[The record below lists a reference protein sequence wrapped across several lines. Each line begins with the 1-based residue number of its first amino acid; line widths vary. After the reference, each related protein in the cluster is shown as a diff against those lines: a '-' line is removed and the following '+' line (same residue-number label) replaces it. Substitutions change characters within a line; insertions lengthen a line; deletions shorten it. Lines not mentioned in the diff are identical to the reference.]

1 MCVVERKYKETIEY
15 YKVYS
20 ALIYATKDQK
30 KLNYYADVAK
40 IMGIP
45 ETGNYMGAETGH
57 LLGEISEN
65 EYNNERPLLSAV
77 VVKSNTGTPGD
88 GFFTLACQLHK
99 LEENATTEQKK
110 VFWKNELNQIYE
122 KWSD

>member
-1 MCVVERKYKETIEY
+1 MSLVERRYKETIEY

-20 ALIYATKDQK
+20 ALIYAAKGQK
-30 KLNYYADVAK
+30 KLDYTDVAK
-40 IMGIP
+40 IMGIA

-65 EYNNERPLLSAV
+65 EHNNQRPLLSAV
-77 VVKSNTGTPGD
+77 VVKSNVGIPGP

-99 LEENATTEQKK
+99 LEENATPERKK
-110 VFWKNELNQIYE
+110 IFWKNELNQVYE
-122 KWSD
+122 RWSD

>member
-1 MCVVERKYKETIEY
+1 MYVVERKYKETIEY

-30 KLNYYADVAK
+30 KLNYADVAK

-77 VVKSNTGTPGD
+77 VVKSNTGIPGD

>member
-1 MCVVERKYKETIEY
+1 MCIVERKYKETIEY

-20 ALIYATKDQK
+20 ALIYAAKDQK
-30 KLNYYADVAK
+30 KLNYADVAK

-57 LLGEISEN
+57 LLCEISEN
-65 EYNNERPLLSAV
+65 EHNNERPLLGAV
-77 VVKSNTGTPGD
+77 VVKSNMGIPGD
-88 GFFTLACQLHK
+88 GFFTFACQLHK
-99 LEENATTEQKK
+99 LEENATPEQKK
-110 VFWKNELNQIYE
+110 VFWRNELNQVYE

>member
-1 MCVVERKYKETIEY
+1 MCVVERRYKETIEY

-20 ALIYATKDQK
+20 ALIYAAKDQK
-30 KLNYYADVAK
+30 KLNYADVAK

-65 EYNNERPLLSAV
+65 EHNNERPLLSAV
-77 VVKSNTGTPGD
+77 VVKSNMGIPGD
-88 GFFTLACQLHK
+88 GFFSLACQLHK
-99 LEENATTEQKK
+99 LEGVIKGVRYFFGCRQGN
-110 VFWKNELNQIYE
+110 
-122 KWSD
+122 

>member
-1 MCVVERKYKETIEY
+1 MCVVERRYKETIEY

-20 ALIYATKDQK
+20 ALIYAAKDQK
-30 KLNYYADVAK
+30 KLNYAAVAK

-57 LLGEISEN
+57 MLGEISEN
-65 EYNNERPLLSAV
+65 EHNNRRPLLSAV
-77 VVKSNTGTPGD
+77 VVKNNTGIPGK
-88 GFFTLACQLHK
+88 GLFTLACQLHK
-99 LEENATTEQKK
+99 LEENTTPEQKK
-110 VFWKNELNQIYE
+110 VFWRNELNQVYE

>member
-1 MCVVERKYKETIEY
+1 MFIVEKRYKETIEY

-20 ALIYATKDQK
+20 SLIYAAKDQK
-30 KLNYYADVAK
+30 KLNYADVAK

-57 LLGEISEN
+57 LLCEISEN
-65 EYNNERPLLSAV
+65 EHNNERPLLGAV
-77 VVKSNTGTPGD
+77 VVKSNMGIPGD
-88 GFFTLACQLHK
+88 GFFTFACQLHK
-99 LEENATTEQKK
+99 LEENATPEQKK
-110 VFWKNELNQIYE
+110 VFWRNELNQVYE

>member
-1 MCVVERKYKETIEY
+1 MCVVEKRYKETIEY

-20 ALIYATKDQK
+20 ALIYAVKEQK
-30 KLNYYADVAK
+30 KLNYADVAR
-40 IMGIP
+40 IMGIH

-65 EYNNERPLLSAV
+65 EHNNGRPLLSAV
-77 VVKSNTGTPGD
+77 VVKINTGIPGD

-99 LEENATTEQKK
+99 LEENTTPEQKK
-110 VFWKNELNQIYE
+110 VFWKNELNQVYE

>member
-1 MCVVERKYKETIEY
+1 MCIVERRYKETIEY

-20 ALIYATKDQK
+20 ALIYAAKGQK
-30 KLNYYADVAK
+30 ELNYIDVAK

-57 LLGEISEN
+57 LLCEISEN
-65 EYNNERPLLSAV
+65 EHNNERPLLGAV
-77 VVKSNTGTPGD
+77 VVKSNMGIPGD
-88 GFFTLACQLHK
+88 GFFTFACQLHK
-99 LEENATTEQKK
+99 LEENTTPEQKK
-110 VFWKNELNQIYE
+110 LFWKNELNQVYE